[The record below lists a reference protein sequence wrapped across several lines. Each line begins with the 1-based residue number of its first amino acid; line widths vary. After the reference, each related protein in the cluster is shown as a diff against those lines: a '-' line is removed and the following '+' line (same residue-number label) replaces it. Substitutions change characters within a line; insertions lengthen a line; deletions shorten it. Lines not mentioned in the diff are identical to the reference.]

1 MPIMDLIIQ
10 AEKVCKLHAEKDDNT
25 TFDRLKNEKAD
36 RVAEINR
43 LGNEVV
49 QTVLKKNV
57 VEVLSHVINL
67 KEDKIKIT
75 EILIAA
81 LQVKMNEAFNK
92 KIKGYLYSSS
102 ASQYSELVKQEYN
115 DFIKKVEYE
124 IHAMFNR
131 IDSNIMQLVQR
142 DLETPPKATMLTHK
156 AETPSPL
163 PVIAKKVEISNE
175 ALDQFILEVLEDAQN
190 EVFLEEEYAHRKE
203 HQEQERLAKAM
214 RQTEVLKAAAEKE
227 RQEKDLILQKFSEL
241 EKRHEALQ
249 LDFKKEM
256 LEQMRKLEELQQ
268 KTAAEN
274 KEKAKRLEEL
284 QQQVDQKNARPKP
297 QNEIVTQLEEVEV
310 ISREQIFKELSDC
323 YMMDLRFD
331 KMYQDLK
338 DILNSS
344 KMHANLEISK
354 LLAMIDQYYL
364 PVSQLYRDQ
373 LFSSQP
379 KPQQENPMPYHEL
392 RAAIIKVRS
401 TALSYGSFESSA
413 QIGLFS
419 ADRFQKAQGMLSNN
433 TSSVSAHR
441 TKLESERKTIINEFF
456 DTILARCRP
465 DELERISRL
474 NKKFGEFSHR
484 NAEAIRLYSIQ
495 KLGYDHLLNDVRGS
509 LKITAS

>member
-25 TFDRLKNEKAD
+25 TFDRLKDEKAD

-142 DLETPPKATMLTHK
+142 DLETPAKATMLAHK
-156 AETPSPL
+156 AETPAPL
-163 PVIAKKVEISNE
+163 QVTAKKVEISDE
-175 ALDQFILEVLEDAQN
+175 ALDQFISEVLEAAQD

-203 HQEQERLAKAM
+203 QQERLAKAM

-227 RQEKDLILQKFSEL
+227 RQEKALILQKFSEL
-241 EKRHEALQ
+241 EKRHQALQ

-274 KEKAKRLEEL
+274 KEKTKKLEEL
-284 QQQVDQKNARPKP
+284 QQQVDQNNARPKP
-297 QNEIVTQLEEVEV
+297 KNEIVTQLEEVEV
-310 ISREQIFKELSDC
+310 ISREQIFKELADC

-338 DILNSS
+338 EVLNSS

-354 LLAMIDQYYL
+354 LLAMIDQYYF

-373 LFSSQP
+373 LFNSPP
-379 KPQQENPMPYHEL
+379 KPPQENTMPYHEL

-433 TSSVSAHR
+433 ASSVSGHR
-441 TKLESERKTIINEFF
+441 SKLESERKAIINEFF

-465 DELERISRL
+465 DEVERISRL

-495 KLGYDHLLNDVRGS
+495 KLGFDHLLNEVRGS